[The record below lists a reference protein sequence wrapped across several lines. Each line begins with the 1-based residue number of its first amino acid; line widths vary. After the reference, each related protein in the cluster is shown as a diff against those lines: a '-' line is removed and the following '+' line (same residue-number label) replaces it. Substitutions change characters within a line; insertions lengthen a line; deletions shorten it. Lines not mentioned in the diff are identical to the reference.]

1 MCHVLILIFG
11 ILEYIYLIV
20 TKPCMLLQKPQNLV
34 LDSFLSSDSK
44 SRPGGTSL
52 IVDFYSLIEPSN
64 GFVTSGYYQCK
75 IDSFSNFP
83 PCSQGIFSFFCV
95 SDITNYR
102 LYYNYTHTQCAQSR
116 LCSQFIEKNECTMLK
131 INSER
136 IKEAEKNLI
145 FLSFLAGC

>member
-1 MCHVLILIFG
+1 MQLYLFG
-11 ILEYIYLIV
+11 ILEYIYLVV

-44 SRPGGTSL
+44 SRPVGTSL
-52 IVDFYSLIEPSN
+52 VVDFYSLIEPSN

-102 LYYNYTHTQCAQSR
+102 YNYILTQCTKSR
-116 LCSQFIEKNECTMLK
+116 LCPQFVEKNECPMLK

-136 IKEAEKNLI
+136 MKEAEKNPN